1 LTGTVWD
8 RIFANLV
15 AALSAINGT
24 ATVST
29 TVGDTS
35 PAAGTVLKV
44 VSVAGIVAGR
54 PIIVN
59 RGGAREEI
67 LIVDSIGT
75 LLVNTRSALAYTHTL
90 AQADAVEQDWYSQTI
105 HYVKSS
111 DALRRGPDGPWPAI
125 NARALGERPPAGSEF
140 EGGFDEWTRG
150 WEIIV
155 LGLPPTVEEPT
166 DQEID
171 ELREEYAADVH
182 HAVMHDHTRGG
193 LAHQTRITGLEPV
206 EATVAE
212 NDGTSEMLLVGVKIT
227 GEIDYDHF
235 RGNRYM

>member
-1 LTGTVWD
+1 MTGTVWD

-75 LLVNTRSALAYTHTL
+75 LLVNTRSALAYAHTL
-90 AQADAVEQDWYSQTI
+90 AQGDKVEMGWYNQTI
-105 HYVKSS
+105 HFVKSS
-111 DALRRGPDGPWPAI
+111 DALKRGPDGPWPAI
-125 NARALGERPPAGSEF
+125 SARALSEVPPAGSEF
-140 EGGFDEWTRG
+140 QGGFDVWTRG
-150 WEIIV
+150 WEAVV
-155 LGLPPTVEEPT
+155 LGVPDLAEPS
-166 DQEID
+166 DQD
-171 ELREEYAADVH
+171 LDTLRESYAADVH
-182 HAVMHDHTRGG
+182 QAIMADSTRGG
-193 LAHQTRITGLEPV
+193 FAHQTRITGTEPV

-212 NDGTSEMLLVGVKIT
+212 NDGTSELFLAGVRVK
-227 GEIDYDHF
+227 GEIDYDHL
-235 RGNRYM
+235 RGNRYA